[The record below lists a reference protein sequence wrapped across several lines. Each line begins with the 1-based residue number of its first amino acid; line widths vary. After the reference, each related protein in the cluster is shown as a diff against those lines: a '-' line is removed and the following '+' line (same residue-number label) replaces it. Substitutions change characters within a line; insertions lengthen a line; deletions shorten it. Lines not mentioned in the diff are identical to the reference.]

1 MSVAS
6 PDFASP
12 GSLNWALAHTLRFR
26 ENDIF
31 PHSFE
36 YEAYKS
42 QWTEVL
48 DHLQKID
55 LSAHE
60 VGCSL
65 KLLAPKGKRGYQ
77 VATQLDPFDHLLY
90 TAIVHEA
97 AGGRC
102 AEETSAGENSFRGAQ
117 GIV

>member
-1 MSVAS
+1 
-6 PDFASP
+6 
-12 GSLNWALAHTLRFR
+12 LNWALAHTLRFR